1 MRDMNS
7 SEPFFFVDSPLKLTK
22 RWRKN
27 HEEEQM
33 RNQTISSALFS
44 DTNRKST
51 ALDLSFSPTRSS
63 NTSIVNWLNQTTS
76 SIVAQTSMP
85 SVSSTL
91 SSNEASPS
99 SPSSS
104 EEPFSCLYLLASAAV
119 GELERQR
126 LKSSSVQNIAL
137 AVNS

>member
-1 MRDMNS
+1 
-7 SEPFFFVDSPLKLTK
+7 
-22 RWRKN
+22 
-27 HEEEQM
+27 M

-51 ALDLSFSPTRSS
+51 ALDLSFSPPRSS
-63 NTSIVNWLNQTTS
+63 NTSIVNWLNQNTS
-76 SIVAQTSMP
+76 INSIVAQTSPQTSIP

-91 SSNEASPS
+91 SSNDVSPS